1 MDNKTLSDLTQKA
14 LAARS
19 NAYAP
24 YSRFHVGAALI
35 TEEGQVFSGCNVE
48 NAAYPEGV
56 CAEAGAIS
64 AMIAAGGSRKIAT
77 ILVAGKGPAPCLP
90 CGGCRQKIREFATQ
104 RTCVLVV
111 DEDGKQLF
119 KDDLHALLPA
129 SFGPEN
135 LETGADK
142 TSS

>member
-35 TEEGQVFSGCNVE
+35 TEDGQVFAGCNVE

-77 ILVAGKGPAPCLP
+77 ILVAGKGPASCLP

-135 LETGADK
+135 LETGTDK

>member
-1 MDNKTLSDLTQKA
+1 MNKNMITTLTEKA
-14 LAARS
+14 LAARR

-24 YSRFHVGAALI
+24 YSRFHVGAALV
-35 TEEGQVFSGCNVE
+35 TEDGQVFSGCNVE

-64 AMIAAGGSRKIAT
+64 AMVAAGGAQKIA
-77 ILVAGKGPAPCLP
+77 ILLVAGKGPAPCLP

-111 DEDGKQLF
+111 DESGHPLF
-119 KDDLHALLPA
+119 EDTLHALLPA

-142 TSS
+142 NPL

>member
-35 TEEGQVFSGCNVE
+35 TEEGQVFAGCNVE

-111 DEDGKQLF
+111 DEDGQQLF
-119 KDDLHALLPA
+119 KDNLHALLPA

-135 LETGADK
+135 LETGTDK

>member
-35 TEEGQVFSGCNVE
+35 TEDGQVFAGCNVE

-119 KDDLHALLPA
+119 KDNLHALLPA

-135 LETGADK
+135 LETGTDK

>member
-1 MDNKTLSDLTQKA
+1 MDDKVIATLKQKA
-14 LAARS
+14 SAARS

-24 YSRFHVGAALI
+24 YSRFHVGAALV
-35 TEEGQVFSGCNVE
+35 TEDGQIFSGCNVE

-64 AMIAAGGSRKIAT
+64 AMVAAGGDCKIAS
-77 ILVAGKGPAPCLP
+77 IMVMGKGPTPCLP
-90 CGGCRQKIREFATQ
+90 CGGCRQKIREFATS

-111 DEDGKQLF
+111 DEDGALLF
-119 KDDLHALLPA
+119 KDDLHALLPS

-135 LETGADK
+135 LEIEVEGKSA
-142 TSS
+142 

>member
-1 MDNKTLSDLTQKA
+1 MDEKTVATLTQKA

-24 YSRFHVGAALI
+24 YSRFLVGAALI
-35 TEEGQVFSGCNVE
+35 TEDGEVFSGCNVE

-64 AMIAAGGSRKIAT
+64 AMVAAGGSRKIAT
-77 ILVAGKGPAPCLP
+77 IMVAGKGPAPCLP

-111 DEDGKQLF
+111 DENGTQLF
-119 KDDLHALLPA
+119 KDDLHALLPH

-135 LETGADK
+135 LETGADE
-142 TSS
+142 TAA

>member
-35 TEEGQVFSGCNVE
+35 TEDGQVFSGCNVE

-119 KDDLHALLPA
+119 KDNLHALLPA

-135 LETGADK
+135 LETGTDK
-142 TSS
+142 TPS

>member
-35 TEEGQVFSGCNVE
+35 TEEGQVFAGCNVE

-135 LETGADK
+135 LETGTDK

>member
-35 TEEGQVFSGCNVE
+35 TEEGQVFAGCNVE

-119 KDDLHALLPA
+119 KDNLHALLPA

-135 LETGADK
+135 LETGTDK

>member
-1 MDNKTLSDLTQKA
+1 MDEKTVATLTQKA

-24 YSRFHVGAALI
+24 YSRFLVGAALI
-35 TEEGQVFSGCNVE
+35 TEDGQVFSGCNVE

-77 ILVAGKGPAPCLP
+77 IMVAGKGPAPCLP

-111 DEDGKQLF
+111 DENGTELF
-119 KDDLHALLPA
+119 KDDLHALLPH

-135 LETGADK
+135 LETGSDK
-142 TSS
+142 NPA

>member
-14 LAARS
+14 LAARC

-35 TEEGQVFSGCNVE
+35 TEEGQVFAGCNVE

-135 LETGADK
+135 LETGTDK

>member
-1 MDNKTLSDLTQKA
+1 MDEKTLATLTQKA

-24 YSRFHVGAALI
+24 YSRFLVGAALI
-35 TEEGQVFSGCNVE
+35 TEDGDVFSGCNVE

-64 AMIAAGGSRKIAT
+64 AMVAAGGSRKIAT
-77 ILVAGKGPAPCLP
+77 IMVAGKGPAPCLP

-111 DEDGKQLF
+111 DENGTQLF
-119 KDDLHALLPA
+119 KDDLHALLPH

-135 LETGADK
+135 LETGADE
-142 TSS
+142 SAA

>member
-1 MDNKTLSDLTQKA
+1 MDEKTVATLTQKA

-24 YSRFHVGAALI
+24 YSRFLVGAALI
-35 TEEGQVFSGCNVE
+35 TEDGDVFSGCNVE

-64 AMIAAGGSRKIAT
+64 AMVAAGGSRKIAT
-77 ILVAGKGPAPCLP
+77 IMVAGKGPAPCLP

-111 DEDGKQLF
+111 DENGTQLF
-119 KDDLHALLPA
+119 KDDLHALLPH

-135 LETGADK
+135 LETGADE
-142 TSS
+142 SAA

>member
-35 TEEGQVFSGCNVE
+35 TEDGQVFAGCNVE

-119 KDDLHALLPA
+119 KDNLHALLPA

-135 LETGADK
+135 LETGTDK
-142 TSS
+142 TPS